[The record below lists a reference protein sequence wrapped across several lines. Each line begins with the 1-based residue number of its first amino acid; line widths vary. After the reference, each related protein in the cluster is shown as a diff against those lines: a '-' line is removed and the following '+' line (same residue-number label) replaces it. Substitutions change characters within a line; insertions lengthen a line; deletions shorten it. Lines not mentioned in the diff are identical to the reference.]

1 MKPKIA
7 ALLLVALLV
16 ALASVIPAVT
26 AQGVVADHPPT
37 PAAPVPTAPSQP
49 RQGQPGPAP
58 VAPNAFTVS
67 GKVTDVFDQ
76 PVADVQLDAY
86 NTETWDYYTTTTN
99 ASGNYS
105 FSLPAG
111 DYEIVPYKN
120 NWIFKPERI
129 EVTVGPNK
137 SNKNFEAVD
146 ASWQV
151 NWYNAIAD
159 AYTNQASKTTNYGSA
174 PILRVKNAASDM
186 NAYVKFDVYGLAPE
200 TEPGTCF
207 RTGDG
212 WMMTYV
218 KEPSSDGGGVY
229 RVGNNWSETTLNWN
243 NAPAI
248 TGEAIGQFYS
258 VTDETNAWAR
268 LSHPADGDGVYSFA
282 IRNNSSNSVDYSSWE
297 GGNYPWLVVDSRI
310 EYKEF
315 LSAEISAGDTAGL
328 APHTVQFSAHTYGCP
343 TSWYWEFGD
352 GATSTEPNPSHT
364 YTVPG
369 NYDVSL
375 TVSNGATSDTT
386 WWYGITAATEP
397 TQFFISPSGN
407 ATIGGIPAQGADVL
421 LYDKPSNTWTMVYD
435 GSNHGTLTNISAF
448 SFDENDNLLLVFSA
462 NQVIPSLGT
471 ATSRDIVLFMPN
483 VPGIFPLGT
492 GTYAWYLRGSTPGVD
507 LTTTAEAIDA
517 LDAHWDGVLVS
528 TAGAASILTDPV
540 LKAADEDVIHWVDL
554 YPSWVYQM
562 WLDGSTIPGLA
573 GEDINGF
580 EADGR
585 TGDLYLT
592 ILGPFNLGG
601 VTGNGKS
608 IVQLTWD
615 DMNGK
620 YTPSLVPWLAPGATF
635 PTDIDA
641 IDIAWGW

>member
-7 ALLLVALLV
+7 ALLLAALLV
-16 ALASVIPAVT
+16 ALIGMIPAVA
-26 AQGVVADHPPT
+26 AQGVAADHPPT
-37 PAAPVPTAPSQP
+37 PPAPAPSAPTQP
-49 RQGQPGPAP
+49 HQGQPGPAP
-58 VAPNAFTVS
+58 IAPNAFTVS
-67 GKVTDVFDQ
+67 GKVTDVLGQ
-76 PVADVQLDAY
+76 LVADVQLDAY

-111 DYEIVPYKN
+111 DYEIYPYKS
-120 NWIFKPERI
+120 NWMFKPEWL

-137 SNKNFEAVD
+137 SNRDFEAVD
-146 ASWQV
+146 ANWQV
-151 NWYNAIAD
+151 NWYNTIAD

-174 PILRVKNAASDM
+174 SILRVKNAASDM
-186 NAYVKFDVYGLAPE
+186 NAYVKFDVDGLFPE

-207 RTGDG
+207 TLGDG
-212 WMMTYV
+212 WLTTV
-218 KEPSSDGGGVY
+218 TKEPGPDGGGVY
-229 RVGNNWSETTLNWN
+229 RIGNNWSESTLNWN

-248 TGEAIGQFYS
+248 AGNPIGQFGA
-258 VTDETNAWAR
+258 VTDESWAWAR
-268 LSHPADGDGVYSFA
+268 LSQPVSGNGVYSYA

-297 GGNYPWLVVDSRI
+297 GGDYPWLVVDSRV

-328 APHTVQFSAHTYGCP
+328 VPHTIQFTARTYGCA

-364 YTVPG
+364 YTSPG

-386 WWYGITAATEP
+386 WWYGITAASEP

-435 GSNHGTLTNISAF
+435 GSAHNTSGNISAVHVY
-448 SFDENDNLLLVFSA
+448 DTELLLTFSA
-462 NQVIPSLGT
+462 NQAIPGLGT
-471 ATSRDIVLFMPN
+471 ATPYDVVRFTPDDPYT
-483 VPGIFPLGT
+483 FPLGS
-492 GTYAWYLRGSTPGVD
+492 GTYSWEFQGRLHG
-507 LTTTAEAIDA
+507 LTTAGEKLDA
-517 LDAHWDGVLVS
+517 LAYPYGFPLFS
-528 TAGAASILTDPV
+528 ASGAVALPTDPI
-540 LKAADEDVIHWVDL
+540 LKLADEDLFQW
-554 YPSWVYQM
+554 YPWENIWYDYPY
-562 WLDGSTIPGLA
+562 LDGSTITGLA
-573 GEDINGF
+573 GEDINGV
-580 EADGR
+580 AVDYR
-585 TGDLYLT
+585 TEDLYLT

-601 VTGNGKS
+601 VAGNGKS
-608 IVQLTWD
+608 IVRLTATWHN
-615 DMNGK
+615 MGFN

-641 IDIAWGW
+641 IDIAWVW